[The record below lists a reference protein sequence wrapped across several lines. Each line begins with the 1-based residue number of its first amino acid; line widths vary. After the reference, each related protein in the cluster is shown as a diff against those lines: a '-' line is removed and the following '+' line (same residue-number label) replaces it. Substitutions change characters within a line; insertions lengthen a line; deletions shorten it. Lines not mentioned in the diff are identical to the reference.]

1 MIDSGGRWRS
11 GRLVQPGCEIE
22 VYLLEAR
29 LVRAKV
35 GQNGMGEL
43 IFVGVDLVLN
53 QMILGAGPKLFARVV
68 KRYLPQI
75 PGSLLEHCPGAY
87 LTKQ

>member
-11 GRLVQPGCEIE
+11 GWLVQPGCEIE
-22 VYLLEAR
+22 GYLLEAR

-35 GQNGMGEL
+35 GQNGMAEL
-43 IFVGVDLVLN
+43 IFVDVDLVGN
-53 QMILGAGPKLFARVV
+53 QMIWGAGPKSFATGV

-75 PGSLLEHCPGAY
+75 PG
-87 LTKQ
+87 